1 MYSWYV
7 FPYLRAK
14 PIVASQARN
23 QLCVISITR
32 VKQQEVNPLSAYL
45 RFSNLLKNKKP
56 LDTVKTASVYE
67 YS

>member
-23 QLCVISITR
+23 QLCVVSITW
-32 VKQQEVNPLSAYL
+32 VKQQEVNPLSAHL
-45 RFSNLLKNKKP
+45 RFPIFWKIKKP
-56 LDTVKTASVYE
+56 LDTVKTAYVYE